1 MATVKMSGTLRETM
15 VKNAQEIFEV
25 RIRLVENESPV
36 HGDEIW
42 DCMFSQY
49 QTHIDGLPDFMYDT
63 KDSIN
68 VRSIEWVE
76 EAFDRVKDVS
86 IDKRFALSEPKPF
99 FSRSDSSLGSGCFN
113 YDGYRYS
120 SWRGLTIDASHHAW
134 KPIVDKLTTW
144 ADKLES
150 IRAEQN
156 EYRRIV
162 SRIVDAYNT
171 LAPLLKEYPALWDLV
186 PQETKDRH
194 LVVPEKRKATKVEL
208 DVDVNKINAI
218 TARAKLTGG
227 L

>member
-1 MATVKMSGTLRETM
+1 M
-15 VKNAQEIFEV
+15 VKNAQAVFDA
-25 RIRLVENESPV
+25 RIQHVENESPCT
-36 HGDEIW
+36 GDEIW

-63 KDSIN
+63 KEYIS
-68 VRSIEWVE
+68 VRSIERVE
-76 EAFDRVKDVS
+76 EAFDRVKDVL
-86 IDKRFALSEPKPF
+86 IDKRFAFSAPKPF
-99 FSRSDSSLGSGCFN
+99 LSKSDSSLGSGCFN

-120 SWRGLTIDASHHAW
+120 SWRGLAIDANHHTW
-134 KPIVDKLTTW
+134 QPIVNKLIAW
-144 ADKLES
+144 SDKLES

-171 LAPLLKEYPALWDLV
+171 LSPMLKDYPALWDLV

-194 LVVPEKRKATKVEL
+194 LTVPEKRKATKVEL